1 MKLGITEKQLNLIL
15 STEEFLGEE
24 ETAPP
29 VELSPDAP
37 PSAGT
42 SDKQAGGQ
50 GYPQVGKWESGT
62 SRGPANQL
70 GVTKWS
76 DIVGSSL
83 KRGKANPLK

>member
-1 MKLGITEKQLNLIL
+1 MKLAITEKQLKLIL
-15 STEEFLGEE
+15 STEGILDEE

-50 GYPQVGKWESGT
+50 GYPDVGKWESGAT
-62 SRGPANQL
+62 RGPANQIAL
-70 GVTKWS
+70 SKWS
-76 DIVGSSL
+76 EIVKL
-83 KRGKANPLK
+83 TRGKANTLL